1 MKVAFVFPGQGS
13 QSIGMGQALAE
24 AFTSARETFEEV
36 DDAIKQNLFRQ
47 MVEGPEDLLT
57 LTENTQPALMS
68 VSMAIIKVLE
78 VEGKIDLS
86 QKVSFV
92 AGHSLGEYSALT
104 SAKSLKLGD
113 TARLLK
119 IRGQAMQDAV
129 PVGEGAMA
137 ALLGVNLDGA
147 QKLAD
152 AAAEDKVCSPAND
165 NSNDQVVISGSTSAI
180 KRAIDLAPDFGV
192 KRAMFLQVSA
202 PFHCSLMAPAAK
214 TIKET
219 LKCLNVSKPSVPLIA
234 NVTAEPVQ
242 EPSKICKLL
251 VEQTTGLVRWRE
263 TVLKMK
269 SKGIDTI
276 VEIGA
281 GKVLSGL
288 TRRIAP
294 EISAI
299 SVSDPT
305 GVDTLLNSM

>member
-1 MKVAFVFPGQGS
+1 MRAVLFPGQGS
-13 QSIGMGQALAE
+13 QYVKMGLDFYE
-24 AFTSARETFEEV
+24 KFDSVKKNFELV
-36 DDAIKQNLFRQ
+36 DKTLKFPLSEIILK
-47 MVEGPEDLLT
+47 GPESKLK

-68 VSMAIIKVLE
+68 VSMAVIRVLE

-86 QKVSFV
+86 EKVSFV

-104 SAKSLKLGD
+104 SAKSLRLAD

-119 IRGQAMQDAV
+119 MRGQAMQDAV

-152 AAAEDKVCSPAND
+152 AAAEDEVCSPAND

-180 KRAIDLAPDFGV
+180 KRAIDLAPKFGV

-202 PFHCSLMAPAAK
+202 PFHCSLMASAAK

-219 LKCLNVSKPSVPLIA
+219 LNSLNVSAPSVPLIA
-234 NVTAEPVQ
+234 NVTAEPVR
-242 EPSKICKLL
+242 EPNTICKLL
-251 VEQTTGLVRWRE
+251 VEQTTRLVRWRE
-263 TVLKMK
+263 TVLEMK
-269 SKGIDTI
+269 SNGVDTL
-276 VEIGA
+276 VEIGT

-288 TRRIAP
+288 ARRIAP
-294 EISAI
+294 ELLTIA
-299 SVSDPT
+299 VSDPK
-305 GVDTLLNSM
+305 GIHTLLNSI

>member
-24 AFTSARETFEEV
+24 AFISARETFEEV
-36 DDAIKQNLFRQ
+36 DDAINQNLFRQ
-47 MVEGPEDLLT
+47 MVEGPEDFLT

-68 VSMAIIKVLE
+68 VSMAVIRVLE

-86 QKVSFV
+86 EKVSFV

-104 SAKSLKLGD
+104 SAKSLRLAD

-119 IRGQAMQDAV
+119 MRGQAMQDAV

-152 AAAEDKVCSPAND
+152 AAAEDEVCSPAND

-202 PFHCSLMAPAAK
+202 PFHCSLMASAAK

-219 LKCLNVSKPSVPLIA
+219 LNSLNVSTPSVPLIA
-234 NVTAEPVQ
+234 NVTAESVR
-242 EPSKICKLL
+242 EPNTIRKLL
-251 VEQTTGLVRWRE
+251 VEQTTRLVRWRE
-263 TVLKMK
+263 TVLEMK
-269 SKGIDTI
+269 SNGVDTL

-288 TRRIAP
+288 ARRIAP
-294 EISAI
+294 ELLTIA
-299 SVSDPT
+299 VSDPK
-305 GVDTLLNSM
+305 GIHTLLNSI